1 MRFSL
6 PNAAREWFTEEVLV
20 IVMEKENVL
29 LKSLEFLGKNI
40 S

>member
-1 MRFSL
+1 V
-6 PNAAREWFTEEVLV
+6 WFTEEALV
-20 IVMEKENVL
+20 IVMEKESVL